1 MVEDVPM
8 DEEDDED
15 DDEDDDE
22 EEEAEDEDEEMA
34 EVSPFCK
41 HASFSIRRVHRL
53 PKVLTPPIGGK
64 P

>member
-1 MVEDVPM
+1 MGGEM
-8 DEEDDED
+8 DLE

-34 EVSPFCK
+34 EVGPFCK
-41 HASFSIRRVHRL
+41 HASFSIRRVHKPL
-53 PKVLTPPIGGK
+53 KVLTRLIGRK

>member
-8 DEEDDED
+8 DEEDDDE

-41 HASFSIRRVHRL
+41 HASFSLRRVHGP
-53 PKVLTPPIGGK
+53 PKVLTRPIGGES
-64 P
+64 